1 MGSLRFLRCSIP
13 PDLVF
18 CALPWPTGS
27 WCPLKGV
34 GKGERSLE
42 GTRVFLIS
50 IVGKPRLSQI
60 TAGLPFGN
68 KEAAL
73 ASSLA
78 TRRPK
83 KAWPAKG
90 ATGQS

>member
-1 MGSLRFLRCSIP
+1 
-13 PDLVF
+13 
-18 CALPWPTGS
+18 
-27 WCPLKGV
+27 V
-34 GKGERSLE
+34 GKGERRSLE

-73 ASSLA
+73 ASILA

-83 KAWPAKG
+83 KA
-90 ATGQS
+90 